1 MTMSLISDEL
11 GAGINEEKQ
20 RDPEAIPSKR
30 ETSGTSATR
39 STSAW
44 MRTADWFTRG
54 KRQPLSYIE
63 IGSKAH
69 TRFHQKY
76 GYKNFVNIR
85 TVMDEF

>member
-1 MTMSLISDEL
+1 MKPVIGYDGKSVQLHHCK
-11 GAGINEEKQ
+11 GILN
-20 RDPEAIPSKR
+20 DI
-30 ETSGTSATR
+30 
-39 STSAW
+39 
-44 MRTADWFTRG
+44 DD
-54 KRQPLSYIE
+54 YIE

>member
-1 MTMSLISDEL
+1 MSLISDEL

-20 RDPEAIPSKR
+20 RVRKLIPSKR
-30 ETSGTSATR
+30 ATNGTSATR

-44 MRTADWFTRG
+44 MRTADWFTRW
-54 KRQPLSYIE
+54 KQQPLSYIE

-85 TVMDEF
+85 TGMDEF